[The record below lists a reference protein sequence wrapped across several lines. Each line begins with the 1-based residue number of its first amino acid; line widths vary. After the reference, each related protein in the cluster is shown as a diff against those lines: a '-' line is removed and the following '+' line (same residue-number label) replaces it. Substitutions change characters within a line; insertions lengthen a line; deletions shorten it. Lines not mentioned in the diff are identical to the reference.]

1 MIQLSDAAIAEIL
14 RLRKK
19 HPNPNAFFRLK
30 VASGGCSGLFY
41 QTYFDDTAQPS
52 DQTYPFNGISLLI
65 DPTTLPLIPDLHLD
79 YAEDLMGGSFRFH
92 NPHANKTCGC
102 GISFSA
108 TER

>member
-19 HPNPNAFFRLK
+19 HPNPKAFFRLK
-30 VASGGCSGLFY
+30 VLSGGCSGLLY
-41 QTYFDDTAQPS
+41 QTHFDDTAQPS
-52 DQTYPFNGISLLI
+52 DQTFHFNDLSILI
-65 DPTTLPLIPDLHLD
+65 DPTTLPLIHNLQLD

-92 NPHANKTCGC
+92 NPHASKTCGC